1 MKTAIINHY
10 SKGNLG
16 VKSSEVVNLKSK
28 NLKKI
33 IVITKTVYIVLLTV
47 GEERFGEG
55 KLSDLKIRKV
65 CLFLCVF

>member
-1 MKTAIINHY
+1 M
-10 SKGNLG
+10 G